1 MPKLPL
7 IACVLMTSSLLVIVP
22 KSTQATPAM
31 TSNYCKAPEFKQ
43 FDFWLGDWD
52 TFRIKDEKPAGTSVA
67 RNRVTSILG
76 GCALHEVYTRTD
88 GYSGESFTIY
98 DSSRHVWH
106 QSWVSNQGELAVVE
120 GTREGNNIVLS
131 GHITDAQGM
140 QLQRVTWKPVKDG
153 VRETCLG
160 SRDHGKTWTVLFDI
174 LFRPHVAS

>member
-31 TSNYCKAPEFKQ
+31 TSNYCKAPEFRQ

-52 TFRIKDEKPAGTSVA
+52 TFRIKDEKPASTSVA

-76 GCALHEVYTRTD
+76 GCALREVYTRTD

-98 DSSRHVWH
+98 DASRNVWH
-106 QSWVSNQGELAVVE
+106 QSWVSNQGELVVVE
-120 GTREGNNIVLS
+120 GAREGNNIVLS
-131 GHITDAQGM
+131 GRITDTQGV
-140 QLQRVTWKPVKDG
+140 QLQRVTWEPVKDG

-160 SRDHGKTWTVLFDI
+160 SRDNGKTWTVLFDI
-174 LFRPHVAS
+174 LFRPHAAS